1 MSVQEPKEKLDKLH
15 VKAGQVH
22 WIEYSLEK
30 GDAVSFL
37 VTGMFSLSLNAQKID
52 TTVPLIQATPI
63 SDSRSFV

>member
-1 MSVQEPKEKLDKLH
+1 MDKTLEYGNFSVQEPKEKLDKLH

-37 VTGMFSLSLNAQKID
+37 VTG
-52 TTVPLIQATPI
+52 I
-63 SDSRSFV
+63 SVNKRPWRV